1 MLICNSKGKL
11 TRLTESYFLRP
22 SGEPGYLY
30 TRVMLNGALAVELQ
44 FAGRYGDHLKGS
56 SRQYVDQDEIM
67 ITLFVIQAVSGHLR
81 ICDTWRRLYTSK
93 DLLSNGAQS
102 HSTLEVLDMSLAD
115 VERTKLEDLQLLI
128 DDLDNI
134 DDDAPDALEKIQ
146 AIAEDNGLI
155 LVEG

>member
-1 MLICNSKGKL
+1 MLISSSKGKL

-30 TRVMLNGALAVELQ
+30 SRVMLNSTLTVEVD
-44 FAGRYGDHLKGS
+44 FTGHFGDHLKGS

-67 ITLFVIQAVSGHLR
+67 ISLSAIQTISHLR
-81 ICDTWRRLYTSK
+81 VCDTWRKFYTSK
-93 DLLSNGAQS
+93 DLLSEGS
-102 HSTLEVLDMSLAD
+102 KPYSMLEVLNMSLAD

-134 DDDAPDALEKIQ
+134 DDDAPDAIKQIET
-146 AIAEDNGLI
+146 IAENNGL
-155 LVEG
+155 LPLE